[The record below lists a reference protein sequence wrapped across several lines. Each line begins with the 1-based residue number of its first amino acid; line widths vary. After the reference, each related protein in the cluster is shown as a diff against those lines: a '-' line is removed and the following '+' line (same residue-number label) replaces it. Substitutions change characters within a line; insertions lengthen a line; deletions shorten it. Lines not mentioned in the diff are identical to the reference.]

1 MRCRSIDLSKN
12 AMSNRVTRSSIPYT
26 THAAKQSV
34 IYEARPSRADV
45 IEDTAGT
52 RARSAPPRHFCVCLV
67 PFFNRHAYPSKRISK
82 SQLPNRSPIPPLSAR
97 TKLAQS
103 PRRMLQRRHAERAT
117 SDLRPAQMPIP
128 TTFAGSVSTSLHRR
142 TQTIRPPTSHQSPRT
157 SATSSRRLGPSP
169 GSRRTISDAPS
180 RPPVPDCTLPRLP
193 PSTRIPTSQ
202 SSGIRLPTSPYRLP
216 DRRPHPR
223 TPPNLRRHSTNERH
237 STNPF
242 RPMHAP
248 MRAFSINLHASRVYT
263 ELYTCDTRPT

>member
-1 MRCRSIDLSKN
+1 MSIDRFKQKCN
-12 AMSNRVTRSSIPYT
+12 VKPSIPYT

-52 RARSAPPRHFCVCLV
+52 RARSAPPPHFCVCLV

-142 TQTIRPPTSHQSPRT
+142 TQTIRPPTSQQCPPT
-157 SATSSRRLGPSP
+157 SATSSRRLGPSL

-180 RPPVPDCTLPRLP
+180 RPPPVPDCTLPRLP
-193 PSTRIPTSQ
+193 PSTRISSDIRPSSPVAVSPTRPPASP
-202 SSGIRLPTSPYRLP
+202 SKASKSTPTFYR
-216 DRRPHPR
+216 RRSTRAR
-223 TPPNLRRHSTNERH
+223 TYTGLVDQP
-237 STNPF
+237 
-242 RPMHAP
+242 
-248 MRAFSINLHASRVYT
+248 SRVYAQ
-263 ELYTCDTRPT
+263 LHKCYTRPT